1 MKEDENEGRGR
12 EGRKRII
19 EERGGRKKSHM
30 KIEGEKKGNKQDK
43 EWVEQLYFWN
53 KYGPRLIIFY
63 LFKIII
69 TSWVILF
76 FSELSFTPLN

>member
-43 EWVEQLYFWN
+43 E
-53 KYGPRLIIFY
+53 
-63 LFKIII
+63 
-69 TSWVILF
+69 
-76 FSELSFTPLN
+76 